1 MILVSK
7 NFSLCFSLGNFL
19 VSLPPSKKFF
29 SFSGINVCNCKWHA
43 EAPGNGEV
51 KTQHPIFAF
60 LVTLFGSISEVWKL
74 CILFFLWLEMQGS
87 LSMPSVVSRCLSHR
101 SGPQETRKI
110 WELTP
115 CPEGTTQF
123 AFSSLP
129 WRVFVIID
137 TAHCQ
142 STARTGDGS
151 QWSSTPAQKRKA
163 SLDLCESE
171 LL

>member
-7 NFSLCFSLGNFL
+7 NFSLFFSLGNFL

-29 SFSGINVCNCKWHA
+29 SFSGINVCNCKWHT

-51 KTQHPIFAF
+51 KTQHPVFAF

-110 WELTP
+110 
-115 CPEGTTQF
+115 F

-129 WRVFVIID
+129 WIVFVIID

-142 STARTGDGS
+142 STARTRDGS
-151 QWSSTPAQKRKA
+151 QWSSTPPPPKEKDFLR
-163 SLDLCESE
+163 LVWIWIVVDF
-171 LL
+171 